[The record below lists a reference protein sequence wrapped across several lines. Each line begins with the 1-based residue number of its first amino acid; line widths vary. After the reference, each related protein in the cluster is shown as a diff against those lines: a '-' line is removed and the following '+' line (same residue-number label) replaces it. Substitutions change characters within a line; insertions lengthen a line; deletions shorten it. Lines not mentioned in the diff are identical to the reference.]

1 MTFSLT
7 RTHHFHILPVLARR
21 LPEYHNKVIVKL
33 MLCYDSI
40 ENTHVQNMKTE
51 RNSSQRYL
59 DTTKDDSRTGKT
71 GLPSGGYLIFYA
83 WVAYLIE

>member
-7 RTHHFHILPVLARR
+7 RTHQFHILPVLARR

-40 ENTHVQNMKTE
+40 ENTHVQNIKTE
-51 RNSSQRYL
+51 RNIFTVHR
-59 DTTKDDSRTGKT
+59 DTQILQKMT
-71 GLPSGGYLIFYA
+71 
-83 WVAYLIE
+83 